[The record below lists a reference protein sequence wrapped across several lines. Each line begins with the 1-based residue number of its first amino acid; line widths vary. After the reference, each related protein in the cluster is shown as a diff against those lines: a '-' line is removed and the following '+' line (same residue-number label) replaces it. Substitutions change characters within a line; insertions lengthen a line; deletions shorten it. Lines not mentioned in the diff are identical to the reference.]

1 MSNTI
6 SIRKGLN
13 IRLVGE
19 ATKEIKEIPV
29 SGTVGI
35 SPLDFH
41 GLTPK
46 MVVKEGD
53 AVMVGDVL
61 FFDKKREKIKFVSP
75 VSGKVKEIVRGE
87 KRRIMNVLIDSD
99 GKQDAKK
106 FTVKNVS
113 DYSAEEIKNLLL
125 ESGFWSSMKQRPL
138 DIIADPENEAK
149 GLFVSSF
156 DSAPLAPDY
165 EFILM
170 NKLICLRY

>member
-53 AVMVGDVL
+53 AVLVGDVL
-61 FFDKKREKIKFVSP
+61 FFDKKKEKIKFVSP

-87 KRRIMNVLIDSD
+87 KRRITNVLIDTD
-99 GKQDAKK
+99 GKQEAKK
-106 FTVKNVS
+106 FTVKNVNDYLFYKGND
-113 DYSAEEIKNLLL
+113 DYSKYWSTKVHNKMLYTYANNLWKSWKIWKAGT
-125 ESGFWSSMKQRPL
+125 E
-138 DIIADPENEAK
+138 D
-149 GLFVSSF
+149 VS
-156 DSAPLAPDY
+156 
-165 EFILM
+165 
-170 NKLICLRY
+170 K